1 MKLSPSLALSLPLT
15 LLSGGAVAADLSV
28 KFELPQLNV
37 AEYHK
42 PYVAMWIEKGD
53 GAIASTLA
61 VLYDVKKKD
70 KAGEKWVKDMRTWWR
85 KAGREAQL
93 PIDGVS
99 GATRAAGTHTISFG
113 PARTGI
119 DKLPAGD
126 YKLVVEAAREAG
138 GRELVRVPF
147 TLPAK
152 GKVAA
157 SANGKEELG
166 AVSINIQ

>member
-1 MKLSPSLALSLPLT
+1 MKLSHSLALTLPLA
-15 LLSGGAVAADLSV
+15 SSWAMGADLSV
-28 KFELPQLNV
+28 KFDVPQLNV

-42 PYVAMWIEKGD
+42 PYVAIWIERAD
-53 GAIASTLA
+53 QSVASTLA

-70 KAGEKWVKDMRTWWR
+70 NAGEKWVKDMRTWWR
-85 KAGREAQL
+85 KAGREATL

-99 GATRAAGTHTISFG
+99 GATRAAGSHTMSFG

-126 YKLVVEAAREAG
+126 YKLVIEAAREAG

-157 SANGKEELG
+157 SASGKEELG
-166 AVSINIQ
+166 AVSIEIK

>member
-1 MKLSPSLALSLPLT
+1 
-15 LLSGGAVAADLSV
+15 
-28 KFELPQLNV
+28 
-37 AEYHK
+37 
-42 PYVAMWIEKGD
+42 
-53 GAIASTLA
+53 
-61 VLYDVKKKD
+61 VLYDIKKKD
-70 KAGEKWVKDMRTWWR
+70 KGGEKWVKDMRTWWR
-85 KAGREAQL
+85 KAGREATL

-99 GATRAAGTHTISFG
+99 GATRTAGTHTLSFG

-152 GKVAA
+152 GTVAA
-157 SANGKEELG
+157 NAKGKEELG
-166 AVSINIQ
+166 AVSIQIK

>member
-1 MKLSPSLALSLPLT
+1 MKLSPSLALALPLI
-15 LLSGGAVAADLSV
+15 SGGAIAADLSV

-42 PYVAMWIEKGD
+42 PYVAMWIEKAD
-53 GAIASTLA
+53 GAVASTLA

-70 KAGEKWVKDMRTWWR
+70 NAGEKWVKDMRTWWR
-85 KAGREAQL
+85 KAGREATL

-99 GATRAAGTHTISFG
+99 GATRAAGTHTLSFG

-126 YKLVVEAAREAG
+126 YKLVIEAAREAG

-166 AVSINIQ
+166 AVALNIQ

>member
-1 MKLSPSLALSLPLT
+1 MKLSPALALTLPL
-15 LLSGGAVAADLSV
+15 LSTGAIAADLSV

-42 PYVAMWIEKGD
+42 PYVAMWIEKAD
-53 GAIASTLA
+53 GSIASTLS

-70 KAGEKWVKDMRTWWR
+70 NAGEKWVKDMRTWWR
-85 KAGREAQL
+85 KAGREATL

-157 SANGKEELG
+157 NTKGQEELG
-166 AVSINIQ
+166 AVSLNIQ